1 MFQSRGCLST
11 MTSRIKR
18 VKEILLPEPRY
29 KVGAMMNDFPH
40 KGRVYDGVLL
50 NFFRSEITENGGGE
64 DSYSWAA
71 DELFTEHEAEQLVE
85 WLLEHFG
92 DKVSDVVIEERRTLP
107 REALPFGILGVLGIL
122 DDYWMLTFHPKWNLP
137 FQAWAYY
144 DLHGSRPRKFA
155 YLEMTS
161 DGDVRFYSVLRNG
174 RLQCVSFALSWSQ
187 RKSSLHSMKLSA
199 SMWRNSRTGPAPG
212 LTLRNLTFHS
222 RTGRGCCPVLLLF
235 TTRTFVCKAKLLDSV
250 KHRW

>member
-29 KVGAMMNDFPH
+29 KVGAMMNDFPR

-144 DLHGSRPRKFA
+144 DLHGKQPRKFA

-161 DGDVRFYSVLRNG
+161 DGDVRFYSDTEKWPAAVCVVRAELEPKEIIAALDEVKRIYVEE
-174 RLQCVSFALSWSQ
+174 LQD
-187 RKSSLHSMKLSA
+187 
-199 SMWRNSRTGPAPG
+199 RTG
-212 LTLRNLTFHS
+212 S
-222 RTGRGCCPVLLLF
+222 RFNPEELGDIPF
-235 TTRTFVCKAKLLDSV
+235 
-250 KHRW
+250 